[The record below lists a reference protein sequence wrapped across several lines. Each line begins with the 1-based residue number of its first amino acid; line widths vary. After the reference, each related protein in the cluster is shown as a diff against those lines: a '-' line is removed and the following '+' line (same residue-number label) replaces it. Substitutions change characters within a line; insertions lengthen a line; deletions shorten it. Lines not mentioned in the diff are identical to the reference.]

1 MGTHP
6 IFESDFDCLTGSDR
20 LEKDATATVRTSRT
34 QSLGSAVVSQIQ
46 RSVFM
51 IWDPR
56 KHPFFPSQN
65 MSSWSLM
72 NWNSSHQKLWK
83 PPVPVLKVHDQKH
96 RKRIFPSSYEMPS
109 IPRYPYQ
116 QDVVMPVL
124 IDCKP
129 VCVVPMVNHKVSSP
143 VSVLVNH

>member
-20 LEKDATATVRTSRT
+20 LDKTIPWVVVQQDATATVRTSRT

-56 KHPFFPSQN
+56 KLQFFPSQN
-65 MSSWSLM
+65 MSLWSLM

-83 PPVPVLKVHDQKH
+83 PPV
-96 RKRIFPSSYEMPS
+96 
-109 IPRYPYQ
+109 
-116 QDVVMPVL
+116 
-124 IDCKP
+124 
-129 VCVVPMVNHKVSSP
+129 
-143 VSVLVNH
+143 SVLTST